1 MAATTLS
8 PTLQQQQQSNHQFSF
23 LRRTGQNALNTI
35 FKPDNSNKDK
45 VRALSFASDISVSTS
60 ISPGNSASSPLLH
73 PSTGRSWSL
82 SSQQQYEIESTES
95 LTEHGKKQ
103 KYWRKRMI
111 RMRNGQYQVT
121 SDHIKVLRVVWYL
134 TLVFGEH
141 AAFWVMLRRC
151 EWPAKES
158 WDQSKTAV
166 QERYRIVIIADPQLT
181 DWYSYKQTGLALW
194 LTEFYTDL
202 FMRKS
207 FARLHRRL
215 QPDMV
220 LFLGDLMDGG
230 RETVAEGD
238 VGVYEKNKS
247 RFLDKVFD
255 SRRTAWN
262 QEPLVTDEEDIGEQE
277 GLRQD
282 GGEYETRSPQMDEA
296 RTGDIAG
303 HYRQITYPATGAT
316 ERAQIRQDGKSARLY
331 VAGNHDV
338 GFGDTLVLQAM
349 KRYKGDFGSVNY
361 EIKIANHSLVI
372 LDTLSLSSNI
382 TSIREESR
390 DFLAKMEQEKPK
402 EPRMLFTHVPLFRP
416 ETTSCGEA
424 REAQQLILDR
434 NGEQYQNMVNA
445 SLSREILRKVQP
457 DMIFSGDDHD
467 WCEIGHSLDGR
478 LTPEVTL
485 PTFSFAQ
492 GIKQPGFVVLSLYNP
507 QHISRNSHSLM
518 QEVDNATT
526 TLPANHVLES
536 HMAKVSNTTTF
547 AYDECMLPRQMV
559 IYSGYL
565 CLLLCTLLWL
575 VGYRFLWLKK
585 NRRFCSDSML
595 VRWNPTVVTNAM
607 SSNCVSSSPHPLQVS
622 TLQEQLCSPQ
632 ETAAET
638 FCQQQKS
645 TASHSFRDDEGK
657 SIESP
662 RTSSFSH
669 SNTKSPLLPLLLSPL
684 SPLSPLMNSM
694 KRHRVWRRIFW
705 PLQRRHF
712 WVIVAWDTWDIV
724 RYVIPF
730 YLLLIFTPLL

>member
-1 MAATTLS
+1 MYRYDRASTVTDEEAQVSPAAATTPS
-8 PTLQQQQQSNHQFSF
+8 PKPQQQQSDHQFSV
-23 LRRTGQNALNTI
+23 LRRTSQNALNTI
-35 FKPDNSNKDK
+35 FKLESSSNKDN

-60 ISPGNSASSPLLH
+60 ISSGNSASSPLLY

-82 SSQQQYEIESTES
+82 SSQQQDETESTELS
-95 LTEHGKKQ
+95 TDHGKKK
-103 KYWRKRMI
+103 KYWGKRMS
-111 RMRNGQYQVT
+111 RRRSGQYQVT
-121 SDHIKVLRVVWYL
+121 PDHVKMLRVIWCL

-141 AAFWVMLRRC
+141 AAFWIMLRRC

-158 WDQSKTAV
+158 WDQSETAV

-220 LFLGDLMDGG
+220 LFLGDLLDGG
-230 RETVAEGD
+230 RETVAGD
-238 VGVYEKNKS
+238 DRGVYEKNKH

-262 QEPLVTDEEDIGEQE
+262 QEPLVMDEEDMGEQE

-282 GGEYETRSPQMDEA
+282 GGEYETRSRQMDEA
-296 RTGDIAG
+296 RTGDRTA
-303 HYRQITYPATGAT
+303 HYRQITYPAVGVT
-316 ERAQIRQDGKSARLY
+316 ERAQIRQDGKSARL
-331 VAGNHDV
+331 
-338 GFGDTLVLQAM
+338 
-349 KRYKGDFGSVNY
+349 
-361 EIKIANHSLVI
+361 
-372 LDTLSLSSNI
+372 
-382 TSIREESR
+382 
-390 DFLAKMEQEKPK
+390 
-402 EPRMLFTHVPLFRP
+402 P

-467 WCEIGHSLDGR
+467 WCEMGHSLDGR

-507 QHISRNSHSLM
+507 RHISRNARSLM

-526 TLPANHVLES
+526 TLPANHVHEG
-536 HMAKVSNTTTF
+536 HTAKICDMTTF
-547 AYDECMLPRQMV
+547 AYDECMLPKQLL

-565 CLLLCTLLWL
+565 CLLFCTLLWL
-575 VGYRFLWLKK
+575 VGYRVLWVKQS
-585 NRRFCSDSML
+585 RRFRSASVL
-595 VRWNPTVVTNAM
+595 VRWNPTVVTNAK
-607 SSNCVSSSPHPLQVS
+607 SSDCVSSSPHPLQDS
-622 TLQEQLCSPQ
+622 TLQEELFPPQ
-632 ETAAET
+632 EAATET
-638 FCQQQKS
+638 FWQQQKS
-645 TASHSFRDDEGK
+645 EASHSFCDDEGE
-657 SIESP
+657 SVDSP
-662 RTSSFSH
+662 RISSSH
-669 SNTKSPLLPLLLSPL
+669 SNTKSPLSPLLLSPL
-684 SPLSPLMNSM
+684 SPFSPLMDSI
-694 KRHRVWRRIFW
+694 KKYRVWQRIFW
-705 PLQRRHF
+705 PLLSRHF
-712 WVIVAWDTWDIV
+712 WVMAAWDFWDTV

-730 YLLLIFTPLL
+730 YLLLIFIPLL

>member
-1 MAATTLS
+1 MYRYDRASTVTNEEAQVSPTAATTLS

-35 FKPDNSNKDK
+35 FKTDNNSNKDK

-60 ISPGNSASSPLLH
+60 ISSGNSASSPLLY

-82 SSQQQYEIESTES
+82 SSQQQDEIESTES
-95 LTEHGKKQ
+95 LTERGRKQ
-103 KYWRKRMI
+103 TYWRKRMSW
-111 RMRNGQYQVT
+111 MRSGQYQVT
-121 SDHIKVLRVVWYL
+121 SDHVKVLRVVWYL

-141 AAFWVMLRRC
+141 AVFWVMLRRC

-158 WDQSKTAV
+158 WDQSETAV

-181 DWYSYKQTGLALW
+181 DWYSYKQRGLALW

-215 QPDMV
+215 KPDMV
-220 LFLGDLMDGG
+220 LFLGDLLDGG
-230 RETVAEGD
+230 RETVAEDNG
-238 VGVYEKNKS
+238 GVYEKNKG
-247 RFLDKVFD
+247 RFLNKVFD

-262 QEPLVTDEEDIGEQE
+262 QEPLVMDEEDIEEQE

-282 GGEYETRSPQMDEA
+282 GGEYETRSQQMDEA
-296 RTGDIAG
+296 RTGDITR
-303 HYRQITYPATGAT
+303 HYRQNTYPAAGAT

-331 VAGNHDV
+331 VAGNHDI
-338 GFGDTLVLQAM
+338 GFGDTLVRQAM

-361 EIKIANHSLVI
+361 EIKIGNHSLIV

-382 TSIREESR
+382 TSIREES
-390 DFLAKMEQEKPK
+390 
-402 EPRMLFTHVPLFRP
+402 RP

-467 WCEIGHSLDGR
+467 WCEMGHSLDGR

-507 QHISRNSHSLM
+507 QHISRNARSLM

-559 IYSGYL
+559 IYSGYS

-575 VGYRFLWLKK
+575 VGYRFLWLKQ
-585 NRRFCSDSML
+585 NQRFYSDSML

-607 SSNCVSSSPHPLQVS
+607 SSNCVSCSPHPLQDS

-632 ETAAET
+632 EAAAET
-638 FCQQQKS
+638 VWQQQKS
-645 TASHSFRDDEGK
+645 TASHSFCDDEGK
-657 SIESP
+657 SVESP

-669 SNTKSPLLPLLLSPL
+669 SNTKSPLSPLLLSPL
-684 SPLSPLMNSM
+684 SPLSPLMDSM
-694 KRHRVWRRIFW
+694 KRSRIWQRIFW

-730 YLLLIFTPLL
+730 YLLLIFTPFL